1 MLSIGM
7 NQCCSEVQ
15 ALIGFDVNVDCL
27 VGGLVGRIDGDP
39 VVLEMRRVNLLRRR
53 ARKNFWLITA

>member
-7 NQCCSEVQ
+7 NQCRRVVQ
-15 ALIGFDVNVDCL
+15 VLVGFDVNVGRL
-27 VGGLVGRIDGDP
+27 FGRIDGDP

-53 ARKNFWLITA
+53 ASKNIWSRAV